1 MAFDSFPLLYPIRL
15 AEGLEQASPPHHAG
29 ANSFTSQLVQTMA
42 ATLNTPDTLPKLTEV
57 LGTQMGAH
65 ACLLLRYHHQTQD
78 IVYTCWRVDTPLLIW
93 LLPNSQVSPKI
104 VLQRRVVQSFLHPQ
118 LTLQDGRHNLSWQDG
133 LAELLTD
140 NDAPPNWL
148 QSMQTCKTIPVESA
162 PDIDGAI
169 LLLSRHTHYAP
180 PLDPTQE
187 LDVVSLVAMALHQH
201 YLQHQAQ
208 RSTEQLRYLNY
219 LKEDFLS
226 TLNHELRTPLTSM
239 MLAIRMLR
247 RGDLSAERTAMYL
260 DILEQQCS
268 REIDLVNDLLMLQ
281 TLDALQ
287 SCTTAVSVDLV
298 QVLHHLAEQENGQF
312 TAAQV
317 DLRLELPDCHVSLAT
332 SSDYLTRVMQELLT
346 NARKYAAPGSRVILR
361 LEDRLADQQLVKIHL
376 TNVGEGIQS
385 DELPHIFD
393 KFRRGQHATR
403 KAIPGTG
410 TGLALVKGLV
420 AQLGGKVTVTS
431 VPYDDEHWQTC
442 FTLELLP

>member
-1 MAFDSFPLLYPIRL
+1 MTFDSFPLLYPIRL
-15 AEGLEQASPPHHAG
+15 SEGLEQVSSSHHAR
-29 ANSFTSQLVQTMA
+29 AQSFTSQLVQTMA
-42 ATLNTPDTLPKLTEV
+42 ATLNTSDTLPKLTEI

-78 IVYTCWRVDTPLLIW
+78 IVYTCWRVDAPPLIW
-93 LLPNSQVSPKI
+93 LLPDSQVSPKL

-118 LTLQDGRHNLSWQDG
+118 LSAQDGRHNLPWRDG
-133 LAELLTD
+133 LAELLAD

-148 QSMQTCKTIPVESA
+148 QSMQTCKAIPVESA

-169 LLLSRHTHYAP
+169 LLLSPQTLYVP
-180 PLDPTQE
+180 PLSETQE
-187 LDVVSLVAMALHQH
+187 LDVISLVAMALHQH

-247 RGDLSAERTAMYL
+247 RGDLSSERTAMYL

-268 REIDLVNDLLMLQ
+268 REIGLVNDLLMLQ
-281 TLDALQ
+281 TLDTPQ
-287 SCTTAVSVDLV
+287 SHTTDVSVDLV
-298 QVLHHLAEQENGQF
+298 QALNQLAEQENGQF
-312 TAAQV
+312 TSAQ
-317 DLRLELPDCHVSLAT
+317 LELHLELPDHSVALAT
-332 SSDYLTRVMQELLT
+332 SRDYLSRVMQELLT
-346 NARKYAAPGSRVILR
+346 NARKYAALGSPVTLR
-361 LEDRLADQQLVKIHL
+361 LEDRLADKKLVKIHL
-376 TNVGEGIQS
+376 INIGEGIQS
-385 DELPHIFD
+385 EEIPYIFD

-420 AQLGGKVTVTS
+420 AQLGGKITVTS
-431 VPYDDEHWQTC
+431 VPYDNEHWQTC
-442 FTLELLP
+442 FTLELSP